1 MKSSALTPEE
11 SLLLIT
17 KTIEET
23 KERFKENGHVFV
35 FWGTLMLIVIGSQF
49 ILSILELYKYTM
61 YPVFLYPIG
70 AIITGI
76 YVRKEYKKNNAPKT
90 IIGVIMGSL
99 GWVVG
104 MNLLTMGFLFSA
116 QLGDALAPV
125 FIILLAL
132 MIIVSGST
140 IKFRPLIIGGVL
152 MNLIGLGS
160 FYIDRDYHGFCMML
174 GAVVAF
180 IIPGI
185 LLNYARRKENV

>member
-49 ILSILELYKYTM
+49 ILSILELYKFTM

-90 IIGVIMGSL
+90 IIGDYYGKPGMGSWDEPFDNGISIFCSTWRRL
-99 GWVVG
+99 G
-104 MNLLTMGFLFSA
+104 
-116 QLGDALAPV
+116 
-125 FIILLAL
+125 
-132 MIIVSGST
+132 
-140 IKFRPLIIGGVL
+140 
-152 MNLIGLGS
+152 
-160 FYIDRDYHGFCMML
+160 
-174 GAVVAF
+174 
-180 IIPGI
+180 PGI
-185 LLNYARRKENV
+185 YNSPGFDDYRFRIDNQI